1 MQQRLPSLVD
11 PPLAF
16 AHRGARAHAPENT
29 MESFGL
35 ALRLGATG
43 IESDVWR
50 TADGVLVLD
59 HDGVVRRGLRRRPVT
74 AVARRELPPHLP
86 DLAEVLDLCARAEG
100 GPVAL
105 SLDLKGP
112 GTGAAV
118 IDLVRTDFPDLAGH
132 VWCCHPD
139 VEELVALRHL
149 DDDIRLVNS
158 TRLERIA
165 EGPERRAARLGDTG
179 IDGINLH
186 HTDVNGG
193 LVSMFHRFRRTLFA
207 WDLQFEHGLR
217 SVLRMGVDAVYSDW
231 VDRMMDAY
239 RAELGSP
246 RLPDGG
252 TLEG

>member
-1 MQQRLPSLVD
+1 ME
-11 PPLAF
+11 AF
-16 AHRGARAHAPENT
+16 T
-29 MESFGL
+29 L

-43 IESDVWR
+43 LESDVWR

-59 HDGVVRRGLRRRPVT
+59 HDGVVRRGLRRRPIT
-74 AVARRELPPHLP
+74 ATPRQELPPHIP
-86 DLAEVLDLCARAEG
+86 DLAEVLDLCEGAERA
-100 GPVAL
+100 PVAL

-112 GTGAAV
+112 GTGASV
-118 IDLVRTDFPDLAGH
+118 VDLIRHDFPDLVAS

-139 VEELVALRHL
+139 VDELAALRRL

-165 EGPERRAARLGDTG
+165 EGPERRAARLNDTG

-193 LVSMFHRFRRTLFA
+193 LAAMFHRFRRTLFA
-207 WDLQFEHGLR
+207 WDLQFEDGLR
-217 SVLRMGVDAVYSDW
+217 RVLRMGVDGVFSDW

-246 RLPDGG
+246 RLPDTDDGV
-252 TLEG
+252 

>member
-1 MQQRLPSLVD
+1 
-11 PPLAF
+11 
-16 AHRGARAHAPENT
+16 
-29 MESFGL
+29 MEAFGL
-35 ALRLGATG
+35 ALKLGATG
-43 IESDVWR
+43 LESDVWR
-50 TADGVLVLD
+50 TSDGVLVLD
-59 HDGVVRRGLRRRPVT
+59 HDGVVRRGLRRRPLT
-74 AVARRELPPHLP
+74 ATPRSELPPHIP
-86 DLAEVLDLCARAEG
+86 DLADVLERCADSDG
-100 GPVAL
+100 DPVAL

-118 IDLVRTDFPDLAGH
+118 VDLIRTDFPDLAGF
-132 VWCCHPD
+132 VWCCHPEVD
-139 VEELVALRHL
+139 ELIALRRL

-165 EGPERRAARLGDTG
+165 EGPERRAARLNDAG

-193 LVSMFHRFRRTLFA
+193 LVAMFHRFRRTLFA
-207 WDLQFEHGLR
+207 WDLQFEPALR
-217 SVLRMGVDAVYSDW
+217 AVLRMGVDAVYSDW

-252 TLEG
+252 SPGRGTA